1 MQEET
6 REYQKVISYLSQM
19 IASGELAIGS
29 RLPTERSLAE
39 TLGETL
45 PERLCECWSIPA

>member
-19 IASGELAIGS
+19 IAGGEFAG
-29 RLPTERSLAE
+29 LAE
-39 TLGETL
+39 A
-45 PERLCECWSIPA
+45 RASIMKSFDIAVYEA

>member
-19 IASGELAIGS
+19 IAGGELAIGS
-29 RLPTERSLAE
+29 ANVGAYRRDRL
-39 TLGETL
+39 
-45 PERLCECWSIPA
+45 

>member
-19 IASGELAIGS
+19 IAGGELAIGS

-39 TLGETL
+39 TL
-45 PERLCECWSIPA
+45 SIG